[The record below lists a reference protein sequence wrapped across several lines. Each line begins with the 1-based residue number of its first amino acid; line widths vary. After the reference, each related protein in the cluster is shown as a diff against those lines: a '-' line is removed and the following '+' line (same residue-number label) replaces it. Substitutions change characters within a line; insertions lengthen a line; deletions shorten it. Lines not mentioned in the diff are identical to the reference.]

1 MKRKHVQ
8 LTGGLQDMLLPPS
21 TTVMP
26 CIVTVILSKKLV
38 VMRRRI
44 LKNIK
49 EDLCFRRV
57 KKSSIQESFT

>member
-26 CIVTVILSKKLV
+26 CIVTVIL
-38 VMRRRI
+38 RTNI
-44 LKNIK
+44 LQKARGDEK
-49 EDLCFRRV
+49 ENV
-57 KKSSIQESFT
+57 KKHKRRSLF